1 MDIWHKAEACGA
13 RVLELVQGIG
23 PALPHKPNPV
33 VNFGWISSLHASN
46 RIRRAHVDII
56 DARETHK
63 LWIMHCC
70 IFPHV
75 NDTSPIFGFDIISG
89 PSRISGA
96 FLDFSTT
103 GIDDH
108 PMMQW
113 FDQRVTN
120 LNWKKERQLP
130 DWAAA
135 IFSPAMVAAGAIT
148 DEKEVDQLTSLGI
161 ECLEYYLAHVGH
173 QRNDHKDSYHEQNNY
188 CINQKRNPHTPRT
201 MAMLGLTPDQVTEF
215 FEHLMFPNI

>member
-1 MDIWHKAEACGA
+1 VDIWQKAEACGD
-13 RVLELVQGIG
+13 RVVQLLQGIG
-23 PALPHKPNPV
+23 PAVDHPSNPPTT
-33 VNFGWISSLHASN
+33 FGWHSYIHSSD
-46 RIRRAHVDII
+46 RVRRAHVDII

-75 NDTSPIFGFDIISG
+75 NDNSPIFGFDIISG

-96 FLDFSTT
+96 FLDFSFA
-103 GIDDH
+103 GVNDH
-108 PMMQW
+108 SMMKW

-148 DEKEVDQLTSLGI
+148 DEQEVDQLTGLGV
-161 ECLEYYLAHVGH
+161 ECLEYYLEHVGR

-201 MAMLGLTPDQVTEF
+201 MNILGLTPDQVTEF
-215 FEHLMFPNI
+215 FEHLMFPEL